1 MDLLDPFH
9 LLVQSRQSYQ
19 LVPFPQYNQ
28 SDLLNQLDQFHLSY
42 QLVPFLQY
50 NQSDLLNQLDLL
62 NLLDLSFQCIQSSLL
77 HPCFEWDD
85 SRAAEKYRREQA
97 ASLIRSVRVLVVSED
112 GEKEPARAYIRVL
125 PAGADKPAYLP
136 RAVVAAEPSLLSQ
149 AINEAVSDL
158 RHAENR
164 LAEFRALRKE
174 LSDLKQIRLRLEA
187 RPEAQA

>member
-1 MDLLDPFH
+1 MGTRAWQFAGGRVWPVDAQEAGDELDRIREANGGELRPEA
-9 LLVQSRQSYQ
+9 V
-19 LVPFPQYNQ
+19 
-28 SDLLNQLDQFHLSY
+28 LSEAR
-42 QLVPFLQY
+42 
-50 NQSDLLNQLDLL
+50 SE
-62 NLLDLSFQCIQSSLL
+62 SSLL